1 MTDQKTVE
9 EELEAVKRKNA
20 ELLGE
25 VKGLKA
31 KIAGLEEERDAAA
44 GRADK
49 AEATMGKV
57 LLEDPIE
64 RGIAPRFVVPWR
76 VMRPLIAEHFD
87 FALNDEGKPMAT
99 TKGETPE
106 TLDLEGVLTAMQAIP
121 DLAASMRLPQG
132 DGAKGSRSDQ
142 TGRTPPAQQEPARQT
157 ARFGLR

>member
-31 KIAGLEEERDAAA
+31 KITGLEEERDAAS

-76 VMRPLIAEHFD
+76 VVRPLIAEHFD

-106 TLDLEGVLTAMQAIP
+106 TLDLEGVLEAMQTIP

-132 DGAKGSRSDQ
+132 DGGRAPRSDQ